1 MGSSPMGF
9 PANSGAS
16 ASCLCGPVARLLGL
30 KGAAVEGGMWLLVL
44 PSPSLWPQTSRG
56 LKMGICCKSQRQ
68 VIPENLGNS
77 ARKASLHPLSRV
89 NGWSPP
95 LHSFQVV
102 CWTIFLVMSVAAF
115 GIFIPFLPRDWKHA
129 AYIVSL
135 PPRPWLPAFRAQ
147 VTGSLF
153 LFHLLVHLIAVTID
167 PAEVNVRLKSYA
179 QPVPTFDRSKHAHV
193 IQNQYCHLCEVTV
206 SERAKHC
213 SSCNKCVAGFDHHC
227 KWLNNCVGSRNYGF
241 FFASVASALGG
252 LLCLMV
258 LLLYIVVQHFI
269 SPDKL
274 RTDPLYKDV
283 RSSSTWLLFLP
294 LWPVPVKT
302 PVVFLI
308 LTVVLLLGSTSL
320 VLLGHLLVFHLYL
333 NSEPTG
339 LHLLD
344 KARMRHLPQAQQ
356 RPQCGLGL
364 SSARPE
370 SSTMVCEHGLSGRP
384 DGAQT
389 WVPNPVTPSC
399 MSAWAQAV
407 RKAKHMGRAR
417 SLRARNYQ
425 TAGCRSWSLPRFFR
439 LTALVLDPPPDS
451 TQRIRHPRTSKDI
464 RGAERGYG

>member
-1 MGSSPMGF
+1 
-9 PANSGAS
+9 
-16 ASCLCGPVARLLGL
+16 
-30 KGAAVEGGMWLLVL
+30 
-44 PSPSLWPQTSRG
+44 
-56 LKMGICCKSQRQ
+56 MGICCKSQRQ

-129 AYIVSL
+129 AYI
-135 PPRPWLPAFRAQ
+135 

-333 NSEPTG
+333 MAKHLSTFEYMMQARFQQKQAPTRREG
-339 LHLLD
+339 LP
-344 KARMRHLPQAQQ
+344 LPTEKG
-356 RPQCGLGL
+356 RPQRHVVLPTPVHPAL
-364 SSARPE
+364 FYKAAIHLQRSSSPKQVA
-370 SSTMVCEHGLSGRP
+370 
-384 DGAQT
+384 GACL
-389 WVPNPVTPSC
+389 PSC
-399 MSAWAQAV
+399 QQGPMFQVGSP
-407 RKAKHMGRAR
+407 RRR
-417 SLRARNYQ
+417 RC
-425 TAGCRSWSLPRFFR
+425 AGETPQLCL
-439 LTALVLDPPPDS
+439 
-451 TQRIRHPRTSKDI
+451 
-464 RGAERGYG
+464 